1 MSTIAW
7 CAILIDTRLSERETA
22 GVRDW
27 SPVDEKNGS
36 QSAIIHC
43 IRGHPK
49 HAERSDG
56 LWGGRPRALHQLLR
70 QNITQMMDSITS
82 NTSPSV
88 KSTDDT
94 MRTLLNQLLWPVVS
108 NFSYCHDSV
117 SPCDRWTPTSSRRG
131 FPLPRQGQEYIRHK
145 FESHQELLSKHGDQ
159 LKVDITC
166 CWSSFNSVSL
176 NLHFID

>member
-1 MSTIAW
+1 MHVATGNGMAARNW
-7 CAILIDTRLSERETA
+7 RLLAAIDQHVDYCLVRDSDTRLSERGTA

-27 SPVDEKNGS
+27 LPVAEKNGS

-49 HAERSDG
+49 HTEQAIVDG
-56 LWGGRPRALHQLLR
+56 LWGGRPRVLHQLLR

-82 NTSPSV
+82 NTSPTV

-108 NFSYCHDSV
+108 NFSYYHVTDGRHRHLDDHFLYHVKVKNASDRSSTLTSTCSV
-117 SPCDRWTPTSSRRG
+117 NMATS
-131 FPLPRQGQEYIRHK
+131 
-145 FESHQELLSKHGDQ
+145 
-159 LKVDITC
+159 
-166 CWSSFNSVSL
+166 
-176 NLHFID
+176 